1 MTALFR
7 EELRLEEKIFKRSP
21 VRTAVGAFE
30 GANYEATGYYR
41 TQLQCMMFD
50 RGGEFCQV
58 CRDGITDIIQL
69 YSTP

>member
-7 EELRLEEKIFKRSP
+7 EEMGFENKLFDRSP

-41 TQLQCMMFD
+41 PQLECMMFD
-50 RGGEFCQV
+50 RSGEFCQV
-58 CRDGITDIIQL
+58 CRDAISDIIEL
-69 YSTP
+69 YSAP